1 MLRNGDRLL
10 FIGDSITDCGR
21 ARPLGEAGGLGNGY
35 VSLIDAH
42 LTVNTPDRRIRV
54 LNTGTGGDTV
64 RSLSARW
71 QSDAI
76 DLRPDVLAVMIG
88 INDVWRQFDSPN
100 PDAGVPLPEY
110 EDTLNHLLEQARGGV
125 RSVILATPFYI
136 ESNRDDAMRATMDR
150 YSDAVRRVAEKNG
163 FHLVDTQAAFD
174 AITSSRYAASL
185 AWDRVHP
192 NLAGHLAIA
201 RAFLGALSERVL

>member
-1 MLRNGDRLL
+1 MLRDGDRLL

-21 ARPLGEAGGLGNGY
+21 SRPLGEGGGLGNGY

-42 LTVNTPDRRIRV
+42 LTVNAPERKVRV
-54 LNTGTGGDTV
+54 LNTGSGGDTV

-71 QSDAI
+71 QTDAI
-76 DLRPDVLAVMIG
+76 DLRADVLSVMIG

-100 PDAGVPLPEY
+100 PEAGVPLSEY
-110 EDTLNHLLEQARGGV
+110 EDTLNLLLEQARQGV
-125 RSVILATPFYI
+125 RSVLLATPFYI
-136 ESNRDDAMRATMDR
+136 ESNPDDAMRATMDR
-150 YSDAVRRVAEKNG
+150 YSDVVRRIADQNG
-163 FHLVDTQAAFD
+163 YHLVDTQAAFD
-174 AITSSRYAASL
+174 AITAHRYAAGL

-201 RAFLGALSERVL
+201 RAFLSVLGERVL